1 MDIFLW
7 DLQRKIYSP
16 QSQTKSPTNS
26 RNTLCRFTSCG
37 RCLLVGD
44 VDGNIHIFAV
54 SGLPMPAFF
63 QENLFFQSVKNILLT
78 NTELVKKVEKLGS
91 LSFGQKRSR

>member
-1 MDIFLW
+1 
-7 DLQRKIYSP
+7 
-16 QSQTKSPTNS
+16 
-26 RNTLCRFTSCG
+26 
-37 RCLLVGD
+37 LLVGD

-91 LSFGQKRSR
+91 LSFGQKPSR